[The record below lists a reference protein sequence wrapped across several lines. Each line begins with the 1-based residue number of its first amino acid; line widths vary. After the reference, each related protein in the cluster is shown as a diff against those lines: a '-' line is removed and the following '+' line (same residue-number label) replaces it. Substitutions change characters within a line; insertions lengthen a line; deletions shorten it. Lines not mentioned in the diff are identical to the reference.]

1 MDFTAYLNFDGTC
14 DEAFRFY
21 ADTLHGEIEFRQ
33 TMGESPMRDQTP
45 PEHYDRIMHVRLRAG
60 DGVLMGS
67 DAPPGVHSKP
77 TGFAI
82 SINLEDAAEGERV
95 FNALAD
101 GGTVQM
107 PLAETYWAKRFGML
121 TDRYGIPWMV
131 NAEMAEVP
139 QS

>member
-21 ADTLHGEIEFRQ
+21 ADTLHGDIEFRQ

-45 PEHYDRIMHVRLRAG
+45 PEQRDRIMHVRLRAG

-67 DAPPGVHSKP
+67 DAPPEMHPRPS
-77 TGFAI
+77 GFAV
-82 SINLEDAAEGERV
+82 SINLDDTGDAERI
-95 FNALAD
+95 FSRLSD

-107 PLAETYWAKRFGML
+107 PLGETFWAKRFGMV
-121 TDRYGIPWMV
+121 TDRYGTPWMI
-131 NAEMAEVP
+131 NSGMQDP
-139 QS
+139 SQS